1 LRQTTTKRESIP
13 VRVLSLAKDR
23 AGKSVE
29 FEPRQTKRAFEH
41 IVEQIRNRIYN
52 GLLVPGDRLPSER
65 ELAEQFHTARLA
77 VREAFRVLEESGLI
91 RIKKGK
97 MGGAYIKEFT
107 RKNVS
112 QSLVDK
118 IEDHVF
124 SMEDLMEARAGIESL
139 IVELAIQR
147 ITADDVKALKK
158 NIVDTDRLISKG
170 INSAEVQLKF
180 HLLLARVARNSTLE
194 TVLRSILNVFGQ
206 FLMREFDPPRDH
218 LKKHLEEHKNILETV
233 EKRTQEQAKKQIVS
247 HVKQSTRH
255 FSVTNT
261 RT

>member
-1 LRQTTTKRESIP
+1 MRQKTTKQTSRLTGVSSI
-13 VRVLSLAKDR
+13 VDR
-23 AGKSVE
+23 RADKRIE

-41 IVEQIRNRIYN
+41 IVEQIRNRIYK

-65 ELAEQFHTARLA
+65 ELADQFNTARLA

-112 QSLVDK
+112 QSLVDT
-118 IEDHVF
+118 IEDNVF

-139 IVELAIQR
+139 VVELATQR
-147 ITADDVKALKK
+147 ITSKDLKALKK
-158 NIVDTDRLISKG
+158 NIAETDQLISKG
-170 INSAEVQLKF
+170 TNSAEVQLQF
-180 HLLLARVARNSTLE
+180 HLLLARAARNSTLE

-218 LKKHLEEHKNILETV
+218 LERHLEEHKNILKTI
-233 EKRTQEQAKKQIVS
+233 EKRIPEQAKTQIIN

-261 RT
+261 RM

>member
-1 LRQTTTKRESIP
+1 LRQTTIKRESIAA
-13 VRVLSLAKDR
+13 RVSGIARDR
-23 AGKSVE
+23 AAETVE

-41 IVEQIRNRIYN
+41 IVEQIRNRIYK
-52 GLLVPGDRLPSER
+52 GLLKAGDRLPSER

-91 RIKKGK
+91 RIKQGK
-97 MGGAYIKEFT
+97 MGGAYIEEFT
-107 RKNVS
+107 GKNVS
-112 QSLVDK
+112 QSLGDR

-124 SMEDLMEARAGIESL
+124 SMEELMEARAGIESL

-147 ITADDVKALKK
+147 ITNDDVKALKK
-158 NIVDTDRLISKG
+158 NIVKTDRLISKG
-170 INSAEVQLKF
+170 INSAEVQLEF
-180 HLLLARVARNSTLE
+180 HLLLARAARNLTLE
-194 TVLRSILNVFGQ
+194 TVLRSILNVFGL

-218 LKKHLEEHKNILETV
+218 LKKHLEEHKNILKTI
-233 EKRTQEQAKKQIVS
+233 EKGTPEQAKEQIVN